1 MAFAIVNDNN
11 NKVRKLQHRHS
22 EDNLSG
28 RFSPYSKYVLQRE
41 YGFIRPFSPLSAPA
55 LNVNEHESQE
65 EELFTDYMNV
75 NDERGRQTSIGFV
88 HNRLFKNSSMINLTL
103 KQHRPLSEHPFRG
116 YLVVGGEKSRK
127 RNSVQYRSVPNF
139 MRMNKISLAKP
150 EPQAQQSFFLN
161 PQRKQKGVLKV
172 YNNTNIQRRTF
183 SLGNLN
189 LEGAEYDTAQ
199 VAPMPINMDSKRSR
213 KLKLFQQQQKAKLLL
228 KKRKLSPIAGTP
240 NKADAKKPKEKPK
253 FGQALKKPKPIP
265 VKSPKVVRKP
275 PLPFGKSAKSPAK
288 KLPAEPKKQTLKD
301 SDFSFAHPP
310 PTTPARPNLVK
321 ITNLF

>member
-1 MAFAIVNDNN
+1 MAFAIVNDNKN

-41 YGFIRPFSPLSAPA
+41 YGFIRPFSPSSAPA
-55 LNVNEHESQE
+55 LNANELETQ
-65 EELFTDYMNV
+65 EELFTDYIED
-75 NDERGRQTSIGFV
+75 NDKRGRQTSIGFV
-88 HNRLFKNSSMINLTL
+88 HSRLFKNSSMINLSL
-103 KQHRPLSEHPFRG
+103 KHHRPLSEHPFRG
-116 YLVVGGEKSRK
+116 YLVVEGEKSRK

-139 MRMNKISLAKP
+139 MKMNKISLAKP
-150 EPQAQQSFFLN
+150 EPQPQQSFFLN
-161 PQRKQKGVLKV
+161 PQRRQKGVLKV

-189 LEGAEYDTAQ
+189 LDGAEYDSSQ
-199 VAPMPINMDSKRSR
+199 VAPMPINIDSKRSK

-228 KKRKLSPIAGTP
+228 KKRKLLSPIAGTP
-240 NKADAKKPKEKPK
+240 NKADAKKPKERPK

-275 PLPFGKSAKSPAK
+275 PLPFGKLTKSATTKAPT
-288 KLPAEPKKQTLKD
+288 EPKKQTLKD
-301 SDFSFAHPP
+301 SDFSFAPPP
-310 PTTPARPNLVK
+310 PTTPARPNLVS
-321 ITNLF
+321 